1 MKQDLNLTRMNSTPT
16 GIYIFFVLYF
26 LLYDTILS
34 LAFMNYGKR
43 DIFIMNES

>member
-26 LLYDTILS
+26 LLYEPILNLS
-34 LAFMNYGKR
+34 FMNYGKR
-43 DIFIMNES
+43 DKFIMNES